1 MKEKIYRILTHVV
14 LMIAVICILSSCVNE
29 RTDTFVSPNGMNKIR
44 IEYDYASRPT
54 LFYNDEKVWE
64 YPNSGFNEEAHFYI
78 EWEAEEVIVLKYDDE
93 SHNGKNAE
101 EYRIELALLG
111 DAES

>member
-1 MKEKIYRILTHVV
+1 MKVKIYRILSLAV
-14 LMIAVICILSSCVNE
+14 LMIVVLCILSSCVNE

-64 YPNSGFNEEAHFYI
+64 CPNSGFNEEAHFYI
-78 EWEAEEVIVLKYDDE
+78 EWETEDVIVLKYDDE
-93 SHNGKNAE
+93 SHNGKYAE
-101 EYRIELALLG
+101 EYRIELGLFG